1 MSSGAGGGVS
11 SLSGC
16 LKRTSH
22 RQSNGLLS
30 NPFMSE
36 FLIGTNS
43 NIDIVERLFSCI
55 GVFEDDINQIFI
67 SVVQL

>member
-11 SLSGC
+11 SLSGY